1 MDIRLGKYGG
11 RISREFGRCRLYS
24 GFGGENR
31 IFLCVWRHSVRC
43 MRSIWKREPTWI
55 RALSAGNGKLREI
68 LSRCD
73 EERYA
78 VMKYYVL
85 CDLEACSRQEGDYKS
100 AYECSAARLAL
111 AEKMNK

>member
-1 MDIRLGKYGG
+1 M
-11 RISREFGRCRLYS
+11 E
-24 GFGGENR
+24 
-31 IFLCVWRHSVRC
+31 
-43 MRSIWKREPTWI
+43 
-55 RALSAGNGKLREI
+55 LREI

-85 CDLEACSRQEGDYKS
+85 CDLEACSRHEGDYKS